1 MNGEALQ
8 QKQARDLVRLRDVR
22 MRAAGAA
29 LAEARRATA
38 AAQAARDAARDDAA
52 LADARTS
59 DEQEGLVRDPGQAER
74 RLALLDEA
82 RFRQAMAEQ
91 ALADARA
98 AEAEAVAAEKARRKA
113 MILARARLD
122 VITERVTAMTRR
134 LDARREERAAM
145 DAEDVRRFR

>member
-38 AAQAARDAARDDAA
+38 AAQVARDAARDDAA

-98 AEAEAVAAEKARRKA
+98 AEAEAVAAEEARRKA
-113 MILARARLD
+113 MILVRARLD